1 MKAARGRVTLS
12 DSSDTFSGMWR
23 IRSKLRSRA
32 SFFSIRRARSA
43 RAELTETRW
52 PSPGEEGAG
61 PGQSRC
67 GERWGAVA
75 RLAPV
80 RCGWWLRPR
89 ASSAWQGFPD
99 YSECAQLPTRY
110 SLRRSLSG
118 VMPSFTTLDVVP
130 WPGGG
135 AHRRHVRKDGFVRPR
150 NLVYQVGPRRGAST
164 FRYSDS
170 DSRWCR
176 VHEKLERS

>member
-32 SFFSIRRARSA
+32 SFFSIRRVRSA

-52 PSPGEEGAG
+52 PSPGEGG
-61 PGQSRC
+61 TSPGQSRC

-75 RLAPV
+75 RRAPV
-80 RCGWWLRPR
+80 RCGWWLGPR
-89 ASSAWQGFPD
+89 TSSAWQGFPD
-99 YSECAQLPTRY
+99 YSECTQLPTRY

-118 VMPSFTTLDVVP
+118 VMPSFTTLDVAP
-130 WPGGG
+130 RWAGG

-150 NLVYQVGPRRGAST
+150 NLVYQVGPRRGAGV
-164 FRYSDS
+164 FRCPGD
-170 DSRWCR
+170 DSRR
-176 VHEKLERS
+176 FGVHKNLKRS